1 MLRGPAAAPRS
12 LPWRYRRAGSVPIAR
27 SGGPASVRGVPRIPG
42 EVQPVLP
49 QISLHPYSPNPCT
62 RRPGHPE
69 LCSIRVFCGDCS
81 CGCPELFLDPAAD
94 EPRRIVLADDF
105 GQRVQ
110 MSVEQ
115 FEQLVKDAKSG
126 ALDSLIEQA
135 SAN

>member
-1 MLRGPAAAPRS
+1 MLPHQSSPIQPKPALR
-12 LPWRYRRAGSVPIAR
+12 
-27 SGGPASVRGVPRIPG
+27 PA
-42 EVQPVLP
+42 
-49 QISLHPYSPNPCT
+49 
-62 RRPGHPE
+62 HPE

-115 FEQLVKDAKSG
+115 FEQLVRDAKSG
-126 ALDSLIEQA
+126 ALDELLEQA
-135 SAN
+135 STN

>member
-1 MLRGPAAAPRS
+1 MQPKPVRLPGQPAA
-12 LPWRYRRAGSVPIAR
+12 
-27 SGGPASVRGVPRIPG
+27 
-42 EVQPVLP
+42 
-49 QISLHPYSPNPCT
+49 
-62 RRPGHPE
+62 RPGGRPE

-81 CGCPELFLDPAAD
+81 CGCPELFLDPGAD

-115 FEQLVKDAKSG
+115 FEQLVRDAKSG

>member
-1 MLRGPAAAPRS
+1 MLPHQSSPIQPKPALR
-12 LPWRYRRAGSVPIAR
+12 
-27 SGGPASVRGVPRIPG
+27 PA
-42 EVQPVLP
+42 
-49 QISLHPYSPNPCT
+49 
-62 RRPGHPE
+62 HPE

-115 FEQLVKDAKSG
+115 FEQLVRDAKSG
-126 ALDSLIEQA
+126 ALDELIEQA

>member
-1 MLRGPAAAPRS
+1 
-12 LPWRYRRAGSVPIAR
+12 
-27 SGGPASVRGVPRIPG
+27 
-42 EVQPVLP
+42 VQPKPVRLP
-49 QISLHPYSPNPCT
+49 GQPAV
-62 RRPGHPE
+62 RPGGRTE

-81 CGCPELFLDPAAD
+81 CGCPELFLDLGAD

-115 FEQLVKDAKSG
+115 FEQLVRDAKSG

>member
-1 MLRGPAAAPRS
+1 MLPHQS
-12 LPWRYRRAGSVPIAR
+12 SPI
-27 SGGPASVRGVPRIPG
+27 
-42 EVQPVLP
+42 Q
-49 QISLHPYSPNPCT
+49 PNPAL
-62 RRPGHPE
+62 RPAHPE

-115 FEQLVKDAKSG
+115 FEQLVRDAKSG
-126 ALDSLIEQA
+126 ALDELIEQA
-135 SAN
+135 STN

>member
-1 MLRGPAAAPRS
+1 MLPHQSSPIQPKPALR
-12 LPWRYRRAGSVPIAR
+12 
-27 SGGPASVRGVPRIPG
+27 PA
-42 EVQPVLP
+42 
-49 QISLHPYSPNPCT
+49 
-62 RRPGHPE
+62 HPE

-115 FEQLVKDAKSG
+115 FEQLVRDAKSG
-126 ALDSLIEQA
+126 ALDELIEQA
-135 SAN
+135 STN

>member
-1 MLRGPAAAPRS
+1 MFPFPDQPSPIQPKPA
-12 LPWRYRRAGSVPIAR
+12 
-27 SGGPASVRGVPRIPG
+27 
-42 EVQPVLP
+42 
-49 QISLHPYSPNPCT
+49 
-62 RRPGHPE
+62 RRPTHPE

-115 FEQLVKDAKSG
+115 LEQLVRDAKSG
-126 ALDSLIEQA
+126 ALDELIERA
-135 SAN
+135 STN